1 MKLYSYIGYI
11 YLLRKM
17 KIVNLTQHGA
27 SPEQK
32 AQGVVE
38 PEDKA
43 LVQSLLTFD
52 TIPSKEEMAE
62 RAEALARVATS
73 HDTDSAMIGGAP
85 YFMSVLE
92 NTLKAHGVKPVYAF
106 SVRESA
112 DVPQADGSVRKVAV
126 FRHLGFV
133 EV

>member
-1 MKLYSYIGYI
+1 MIILN
-11 YLLRKM
+11 M
-17 KIVNLTQHGA
+17 TQHDSTDA
-27 SPEQK
+27 QK

-38 PEDKA
+38 PEDKTI
-43 LVQSLLTFD
+43 VQGLLTFN

-62 RAEALARVATS
+62 RAEALAKVATS
-73 HDTDSAMIGGAP
+73 HGVDSAMIGGAP
-85 YFMSVLE
+85 YFMSALE
-92 NTLKAHGVKPVYAF
+92 SALKAHGVKPMYAF

-112 DVPQADGSVRKVAV
+112 DVPQADGSIRKVAV